1 MTPCAVAEH
10 DGTDGAT
17 EWHPTIAA
25 GEHPMA
31 DKDRKRKK
39 GGKAKDKDT
48 RGKRRKDEG
57 HRPAAKGKHADAT
70 RGKKAR
76 KNKDTKRSQIGLN
89 MLETLTGVIASDD
102 KKANETG
109 RSLLSAMT
117 KTVAGDDRDQNRRGM
132 RMLDT
137 LTKSISSADMWQ
149 RKENSWKSTAS
160 DTFRARLQHMHRMG
174 RYPHIR
180 IHDGQD
186 VVVYGDRSELALR
199 DYGNAI
205 VSATVVRDRLDG
217 TVEMMCFIGD
227 TERGT
232 DDRIVQRARRR
243 RRSI

>member
-1 MTPCAVAEH
+1 MTPCAVAER
-10 DGTDGAT
+10 DGMDGVA

-31 DKDRKRKK
+31 DKDQKRKK
-39 GGKAKDKDT
+39 GGKARDKDT

-57 HRPAAKGKHADAT
+57 HRPTAKGKHAQ
-70 RGKKAR
+70 KS
-76 KNKDTKRSQIGLN
+76 KDTKRPQIGLN
-89 MLETLTGVIASDD
+89 MLETLTGIIASDD

-117 KTVAGDDRDQNRRGM
+117 KTVAGDDRDQNRRGL

-137 LTKSISSADMWQ
+137 LTKSISPADMWQ
-149 RKENSWKSTAS
+149 RKENRWKSTAS
-160 DTFRARLQHMHRMG
+160 DTFRARLQHMHHMG
-174 RYPHIR
+174 CYPHIR

-205 VSATVVRDRLDG
+205 VSATVVRDRFDG
-217 TVEMMCFIGD
+217 TMEMMCFIGD

-232 DDRIVQRARRR
+232 NDRIVRRARRR